1 MPCSFIY
8 MKITFKDKSTRWIT
22 DKPKHSKRHF
32 STLRDFQLK
41 LLPQKIHSTC
51 LTWHDLQ
58 TSRKITKTPSFI
70 TISYLVALVGYG
82 YWKLLIEFGWK
93 SIAFTQ
99 PAIFTAAIGNCRA
112 KLGIFRVCFGI
123 TFTEVIAFKQNM
135 FISVQLFSCYLLDV
149 FIDNFIEIY
158 YFSCSFFNFWYL
170 IILIPRDIEWKEK
183 FLKKLGK
190 VLGFR
195 ID

>member
-1 MPCSFIY
+1 MY
-8 MKITFKDKSTRWIT
+8 MKVTFKDKSTRWIT

-32 STLRDFQLK
+32 VDITRFSAKTTTSKNTFHMPDVY
-41 LLPQKIHSTC
+41 
-51 LTWHDLQ
+51 DLQ
-58 TSRKITKTPSFI
+58 TSRKITKTPSLI

-93 SIAFTQ
+93 SITLTQ

-112 KLGIFRVCFGI
+112 KLGIFRVYFGI
-123 TFTEVIAFKQNM
+123 ILTEVIAFKQNT

-149 FIDNFIEIY
+149 FIDNFIKIH
-158 YFSCSFFNFWYL
+158 YFSCSFFNFWHL

-183 FLKKLGK
+183 VLKKLGK
-190 VLGFR
+190 VLGLR